1 MATHDYVIANGTG
14 AAVRSDLNNALAAIV
29 SNNSSS
35 SAPATTYAYQ
45 WWADTNANQLKI
57 RNSANN
63 GWITLR
69 ELDGTMLLEN
79 GGAGSPALAFASDL
93 DTGIYRPAANELGI
107 TTGGTQRLRV
117 TDTVVAVN
125 EGGSDVNFRVES
137 NNNSS
142 MFFVDGGE
150 DRIGIG
156 TSTPGADLHVVTS
169 GAGQIRIA
177 DGTRAAVLGSTGS
190 INFVGSIT
198 ASQGFAFYSANE
210 ERMRLP
216 ANGKLLVNTSTDRTN
231 FLNSSVTA
239 RLQVEGTAGSTARGA
254 LSVIN
259 NASTEHPALLMLGRS
274 NSNTLS
280 SNTLSSNGDWCGRV
294 AFMGNDG
301 SEFVELASVSG
312 FVDGTPGANDMPG
325 RLSFRTTADGASS
338 PTERM
343 RLDSSGQLTIMGA
356 SASANNALDL
366 SYDSSSGVAQI
377 NADSNGGS
385 TALAL
390 GTSNSGSL
398 GERVRIDHAG
408 RVFVGT
414 TNVIGGGTDALLHLV
429 SAAGPEILLGR
440 NDSSVTDGNS
450 LGGIRFY
457 GNDGGSYQEGAH
469 IIARA
474 DGTHANNDK
483 PTRLVFSTTAGG
495 ASSATEAMRISNTQH
510 VSIGTTTANR
520 TFQVGKSGAETFE
533 LEPGE
538 SSNNNLSLHFN
549 RNTSTYITNE
559 VRAIDHRFLSSTS
572 EKVRVSSNGLS
583 FNGDTASANMLD
595 DYEEGTFTPSIAN
608 RTISTAEAYYVKIGE
623 LVRFNIIVQGL
634 NSSLT
639 GTDIL
644 IGGLPYAS
652 KNANGIGLINFG
664 DVSGVTYEVNFGNI
678 YGRINGNVSYIQLLQ
693 QKIDGSVHD
702 AFSGYSGKGLG
713 TGVILRGFGWYMTA

>member
-1 MATHDYVIANGTG
+1 
-14 AAVRSDLNNALAAIV
+14 
-29 SNNSSS
+29 
-35 SAPATTYAYQ
+35 
-45 WWADTNANQLKI
+45 
-57 RNSANN
+57 
-63 GWITLR
+63 
-69 ELDGTMLLEN
+69 
-79 GGAGSPALAFASDL
+79 
-93 DTGIYRPAANELGI
+93 
-107 TTGGTQRLRV
+107 
-117 TDTVVAVN
+117 
-125 EGGSDVNFRVES
+125 
-137 NNNSS
+137 
-142 MFFVDGGE
+142 
-150 DRIGIG
+150 
-156 TSTPGADLHVVTS
+156 
-169 GAGQIRIA
+169 
-177 DGTRAAVLGSTGS
+177 
-190 INFVGSIT
+190 
-198 ASQGFAFYSANE
+198 
-210 ERMRLP
+210 
-216 ANGKLLVNTSTDRTN
+216 
-231 FLNSSVTA
+231 
-239 RLQVEGTAGSTARGA
+239 LQVEGTAGSTARGA

-457 GNDGGSYQEGAH
+457 GNDGGSYQECAR

-474 DGTHANNDK
+474 DGTHQNNDK
-483 PTRLVFSTTAGG
+483 ASRLEFLTTTGGDSSPTER
-495 ASSATEAMRISNTQH
+495 MRIDDEGIIFSVSENHGHAVYVTQGA
-510 VSIGTTTANR
+510 GT
-520 TFQVGKSGAETFE
+520 VK
-533 LEPGE
+533 
-538 SSNNNLSLHFN
+538 
-549 RNTSTYITNE
+549 YIL
-559 VRAIDHRFLSSTS
+559 RGIH
-572 EKVRVSSNGLS
+572 
-583 FNGDTASANMLD
+583 SANAGS
-595 DYEEGTFTPSIAN
+595 YSAGTIAFTVWS
-608 RTISTAEAYYVKIGE
+608 
-623 LVRFNIIVQGL
+623 
-634 NSSLT
+634 
-639 GTDIL
+639 
-644 IGGLPYAS
+644 
-652 KNANGIGLINFG
+652 
-664 DVSGVTYEVNFGNI
+664 
-678 YGRINGNVSYIQLLQ
+678 NGNVENINNSYGAISDVKLKENIVDASSQWNDIKAVQVRKYNFKESTGQSTHTQLGVVAQEVETVSPGLVYETP
-693 QKIDGSVHD
+693 DTDDEGND
-702 AFSGYSGKGLG
+702 LG
-713 TGVILRGFGWYMTA
+713 TVTKSVNYSVLYMKAVKALQEAMDRIETLEAKVAALEAG

>member
-457 GNDGGSYQEGAH
+457 GNDGGSYQECAR

-474 DGTHANNDK
+474 DGTHQNNDK
-483 PTRLVFSTTAGG
+483 PSRLEFLTTTGGDSSPTERMRIDDEGIIFHVSENHAHNNYVTAG
-495 ASSATEAMRISNTQH
+495 A
-510 VSIGTTTANR
+510 GTT
-520 TFQVGKSGAETFE
+520 K
-533 LEPGE
+533 
-538 SSNNNLSLHFN
+538 
-549 RNTSTYITNE
+549 
-559 VRAIDHRFLSSTS
+559 FLF
-572 EKVRVSSNGLS
+572 RGHH
-583 FNGDTASANMLD
+583 
-595 DYEEGTFTPSIAN
+595 
-608 RTISTAEAYYVKIGE
+608 
-623 LVRFNIIVQGL
+623 
-634 NSSLT
+634 
-639 GTDIL
+639 
-644 IGGLPYAS
+644 
-652 KNANGIGLINFG
+652 
-664 DVSGVTYEVNFGNI
+664 SGVAGSYSSGTIAFTVWS
-678 YGRINGNVSYIQLLQ
+678 NGNVENINNSYGAISDVKLKENIVDASSQWNDIKAVQVRKYNFKESTGQSTHTQLGVVAQEVETVSPGLVYETP
-693 QKIDGSVHD
+693 DTDDEGND
-702 AFSGYSGKGLG
+702 LG
-713 TGVILRGFGWYMTA
+713 TVTKSVNYSVLYMKAVKALQEAMDRIETLEAKVAALEAG